1 MRHLTSL
8 HDSDTIATTEPNTMS
23 KKAIVKPE
31 ANAKAEV
38 KEKSFADFSE
48 ATIKEAMA
56 MLKAKGITKAA
67 KRPSGEYLYLRPRNI
82 DDTLKDAIQKFMTE
96 NKNASVHDMAEYALC
111 KLLGV
116 TVRDSVKQVIAK

>member
-1 MRHLTSL
+1 M
-8 HDSDTIATTEPNTMS
+8 
-23 KKAIVKPE
+23 KKAKE
-31 ANAKAEV
+31 AKAEV
-38 KEKSFADFSE
+38 KEAKAEKPEVKEMQFSDFDE
-48 ATIKEAMA
+48 ATLKRAME

-82 DDTLKDAIQKFMTE
+82 EDTLRDAIQKFMTE

-116 TVRDSVKQVIAK
+116 KVRESVSKALDK